1 MGDTLAP
8 GTTLAGGRYRIDEL
22 LDSGGMAHVY
32 RAYDVR
38 LERQVAIKTMQPK
51 IALELESVRR
61 FQRESQAM
69 AALGHPHV
77 VTVHDTGEE
86 VRTEGEPM
94 PYFVMELVKGNSLAA
109 ELRARGKLPAS
120 QAVPLADQI
129 LSALEASH
137 ALDLVH
143 RDIKP
148 ANVLLAPGGIA
159 KVADFGIVR
168 ALDQTATALTRPS
181 FMLGTPEYM
190 APEQIRGEPDLDSR
204 CDLYA
209 VGILLFE
216 ILTGSRPFNGP
227 GRDSIA
233 RQHQYAPPPTL
244 ESRGITGQP
253 GLEMVLARALAKE
266 PDDRYPDAKAM
277 RRALRAA
284 VTAPAPPPLPPR
296 PGPAPGP
303 GPTWGLGPAGPGPTL
318 GLAPT
323 GPAPTLI
330 APGTGAPGSTRTSR
344 RPGGGVADRQPA
356 QPLPRHKLV
365 VHGVRLALCALL
377 LVVALWYAGEV
388 SGFTNVGNWSEA
400 RWTAF
405 AGTAASA
412 VGLLG
417 SLPVWR
423 PDKKGPTS
431 FIQVISWLL
440 AVAQLLSL
448 LYGCLSL
455 VVLKDQKG
463 CTQNWAGTRCEIQ

>member
-8 GTTLAGGRYRIDEL
+8 GTTLAGGRYRIDAL

-32 RAYDVR
+32 RAHDVR
-38 LERQVAIKTMQPK
+38 LNRQVAIKTMRPR
-51 IALELESVRR
+51 IALEPDSVRR

-69 AALGHPHV
+69 ARLGHIHV

-86 VRTEGEPM
+86 EQAEGPPM
-94 PYFVMELVKGNSLAA
+94 PYFVMELVDGPSLSAK
-109 ELRARGKLPAS
+109 LREQGMLPAS
-120 QAVPLADQI
+120 EAVPLADQI

-137 ALDLVH
+137 DRGLVH

-168 ALDQTATALTRPS
+168 ALTRNQTALTSPY
-181 FMLGTPEYM
+181 FAIGTAHYM
-190 APEQIRGEPDLDSR
+190 APEQVRGEPDLDGR

-209 VGILLFE
+209 VGVLLFE
-216 ILTGSRPFNGP
+216 MLTGSKPFDGH
-227 GRDSIA
+227 DAHAIA
-233 RQHQYAPPPTL
+233 QQQLYAPPPTL
-244 ESRGITGQP
+244 ASRGITGQP
-253 GLEMVLARALAKE
+253 GLEMVLARALAKK
-266 PDDRYPDAKAM
+266 PDDRYPDARAL
-277 RRALRAA
+277 RGALRAA
-284 VTAPAPPPLPPR
+284 VTAPAPPPPPPR
-296 PGPAPGP
+296 
-303 GPTWGLGPAGPGPTL
+303 PTL
-318 GLAPT
+318 GL
-323 GPAPTLI
+323 GPGQGLRPTLI

-344 RPGGGVADRQPA
+344 RPGGAVADRQPA
-356 QPLPRHKLV
+356 QPLPRLKLV

-377 LVVALWYAGEV
+377 LVVALWFAGEV
-388 SGFTNVGNWSEA
+388 GGFIDVGDWSGA

-417 SLPVWR
+417 ALPVWR

-448 LYGCLSL
+448 IYGCLSL
-455 VVLKDQKG
+455 VVLKDQEG
-463 CTQNWAGTRCEIQ
+463 CTLNWSKTKCELQ